1 MLQKHASA
9 FGSRPLTP
17 THVHCAPLAP
27 QKFTNRD
34 RDFIG
39 NRLAERGVK
48 VEVRELPIGDIMW
61 VVRPRGDSSSRRGTA
76 GGGVLGVDVS
86 LSESFQVGGFL
97 NYGNINL
104 IQLSALAGGG

>member
-39 NRLAERGVK
+39 NRLAERGVQ

-76 GGGVLGVDVS
+76 GGGVLRAGVG
-86 LSESFQVGGFL
+86 VGVHRDACWCVPRVRHEL
-97 NYGNINL
+97 PH
-104 IQLSALAGGG
+104 